1 MFVIRNFTADLFFFL
16 QNTAFVIRFICHL
29 VINGARLSDHCI
41 KMQNHA
47 YLKCKVNKTFDLSP
61 IFSVG
66 FKLSFLQLNGIYL
79 QLG

>member
-1 MFVIRNFTADLFFFL
+1 MNKEIKRLDVVGALSLHLSLDL
-16 QNTAFVIRFICHL
+16 CHL

-66 FKLSFLQLNGIYL
+66 FKL
-79 QLG
+79 

>member
-1 MFVIRNFTADLFFFL
+1 
-16 QNTAFVIRFICHL
+16 
-29 VINGARLSDHCI
+29 
-41 KMQNHA
+41 MQNHA